1 MSLMPYAA
9 EPPSTLDATQLV
21 NEGWRYFNGKSTELL
36 DKATMQLNGIATPLL
51 SMTAPVISF
60 TMPPIE
66 GGTFARP
73 VAPTAPTVREVDDAV
88 PDAPALAQ
96 IALEALPP
104 MPVEPDFSGL
114 AYRAPTAPN
123 VAVPTRPTDL
133 DVVLDPVSVPA
144 APSFVM
150 PADPAQYALS
160 LPVIPDMQIAP
171 FAGVRPTL
179 NLQAPTD
186 GLNWNYQAYD
196 TTLIDSIKGQLH
208 AMTLNG
214 LALPAAIEQAIFDR
228 ARGRED
234 VLSAQQTSEAT
245 RMLASRG
252 LRQPAGLMAKVLTR
266 ITTQARLTS
275 SGASRDLAIEIAKEN
290 IESIRFGLS
299 QAIALESTL
308 LQQHV
313 AVQGLVLDAAKAA
326 HAALIAIFESQV
338 ALHNAQWEGFKA
350 EAQVYETQ
358 IRAKAQEVEIIK
370 ARIDAEKVKGD
381 INEGL
386 VRAYGEKVRALSSLA
401 DMYRAQVD
409 AAKAQGEINV
419 QRLEQ
424 VRLRLQAYG
433 MDVDAYAKQWD
444 AYKAQA
450 DAEATGIRYY
460 EALGNVFGQRV
471 SAWRGQVEAQS
482 SRAQTQLAVNGQAL
496 DLFRATLAGVTTR
509 VQAQSA
515 NVSAATQ
522 VFSAKT
528 ALFGTQGQV
537 SAAESDAANRTAAL
551 RMDQHKLLFDSAR
564 ENARMAADFGIKRAE
579 LAVEASR
586 GASQVWGQL
595 AASVLSGVNLGA
607 STSQSGSWSWNWQG
621 EL

>member
-1 MSLMPYAA
+1 MPYIVD
-9 EPPSTLDATQLV
+9 PPSTLDATQLV
-21 NEGWRYFNGKSTELL
+21 NEGWQYFNGKSNELL
-36 DKATMQLNGIATPLL
+36 SNATYQLNGIATPLL
-51 SMTAPVISF
+51 STPAPVISF
-60 TMPPIE
+60 TMPPVE
-66 GGTFARP
+66 DGTFVRP
-73 VAPTAPTVREVDDAV
+73 VAPTEPTVREVDDSV
-88 PDAPALAQ
+88 PAAPTLAP
-96 IALEALPP
+96 IALDALPA
-104 MPVEPDFSGL
+104 MPDEPDFSGL
-114 AYRAPTAPN
+114 VYRAPSAPN
-123 VAVPTRPTDL
+123 VSVPSRPTDL
-133 DVVLDPVSVPA
+133 DVALDPVSVPD
-144 APSFVM
+144 APAFVM
-150 PADPAQYALS
+150 PADPVLYS
-160 LPVIPDMQIAP
+160 LNMPVIPDLQIPA
-171 FAGVRPTL
+171 FTGVRPTL

-186 GLNWNYQAYD
+186 GVNWNYQAYD
-196 TTLIDSIKGQLH
+196 ITLINTIKGQLSS
-208 AMTLNG
+208 MTING

-234 VLSAQQTSEAT
+234 VLSAQQNAEAART
-245 RMLASRG
+245 LASRG
-252 LRQPAGLMAKVLTR
+252 LRQPAGLMMRTLDR
-266 ITTQARLTS
+266 IAAQARLTS

-290 IESIRFGLS
+290 IEAIKFGLS

-313 AVQGLVLDAAKAA
+313 AVQGLLLDAAKAA
-326 HAALIAIFESQV
+326 HAALVSIFEAQV

-381 INEGL
+381 VNEGL

-409 AAKAQGEINV
+409 AAKAKGEINV

-444 AYKAQA
+444 AFKSQA

-496 DLFRATLAGVTTR
+496 DLFRTTLAGVDTR
-509 VQAQSA
+509 VRAQVA

-551 RMDQHKLLFDSAR
+551 RMDQHRLMFDSAVQ
-564 ENARMAADFGIKRAE
+564 NARMASDHSIKRAE
-579 LAVEASR
+579 LAIEASR
-586 GASQVWGQL
+586 GAAQVWGQL

-621 EL
+621 EI

>member
-1 MSLMPYAA
+1 MPYTVD
-9 EPPSTLDATQLV
+9 PPSTLDATQLV
-21 NEGWRYFNGKSTELL
+21 NEGWQYFNGKSNELME
-36 DKATMQLNGIATPLL
+36 KVSMQLNGIAQPLL
-51 SMTAPVISF
+51 SMQAPSISF
-60 TMPPIE
+60 TLPVLE
-66 GGTFARP
+66 EGTFTRP
-73 VAPTAPTVREVDDAV
+73 VAPTAPDVPEVDAAV
-88 PDAPALAQ
+88 PGPPALAPV
-96 IALEALPP
+96 ALDALPP
-104 MPVEPDFSGL
+104 MPQEPDFSGL
-114 AYRAPTAPN
+114 VYRPPAAPN
-123 VAVPTRPTDL
+123 VTVPTRPADM
-133 DVVLDPVSVPA
+133 DVALVDVIVPE
-144 APSFVM
+144 APAFVM
-150 PADPAQYALS
+150 PDDPVLYALN
-160 LPVIPDMQIAP
+160 LPAIPDMQIPA
-171 FAGVRPTL
+171 FAGVRPVL

-186 GLNWNYQAYD
+186 GLQWSYQAYD
-196 TTLIDSIKGQLH
+196 TTLIDSIKSQLS

-234 VLSAQQTSEAT
+234 VLSAQQVSEAS
-245 RMLASRG
+245 RALAGRG
-252 LRQPAGLMAKVLTR
+252 LRQPAGLMFRMLDRVKTS
-266 ITTQARLTS
+266 ARLTS
-275 SGASRDLAIEIAKEN
+275 SGASRDLAIEISRQN

-313 AVQGLVLDAAKAA
+313 AIQGLILDAAKAA
-326 HAALIAIFESQV
+326 HAALIALFEAQV

-433 MDVDAYAKQWD
+433 MDVDAYGKQWD
-444 AYKAQA
+444 AFAKQA
-450 DAEATGIRYY
+450 EAEATGIRYY
-460 EALGNVFGQRV
+460 EALGNVFGNRV

-482 SRAQTQLAVNGQAL
+482 SRASTQIAANGQQL
-496 DLFRATLAGVTTR
+496 DLFRATLAGIATR
-509 VQAQSA
+509 VQAQA
-515 NVSAATQ
+515 TNVDAVTK
-522 VFSAKT
+522 VFSART
-528 ALFGTQGQV
+528 ALFGTEGQV
-537 SAAESDAANRTAAL
+537 SAAESAAADRTASL
-551 RMDQHKLLFDSAR
+551 RMDQARLLFDGAVQ
-564 ENARMAADFGIKRAE
+564 NARIAADYGIKRAE
-579 LAVEASR
+579 LAIEGSR

-607 STSQSGSWSWNWQG
+607 STSQSGSWAWNWQG
-621 EL
+621 EI